1 MNAELDLKQLAFDH
15 RTTARPKR
23 ARRRLV
29 SRYLIPAVIVIGFA
43 AMLGWAARD
52 QFLSRRAVTVVPVVT
67 ARAESQQSRTP
78 LFQAAGWIEPRPTPV
93 LVTALAEG
101 VVGELLVVDGQMVEA
116 GQPVAKLID
125 VDARLAL
132 NQAEA
137 DLALRQAEPASIRAQ
152 WHAAKLRL
160 QHPSHLEAPLADAES
175 LLAKVETQLGQLP
188 LLVQAARARV
198 EYAKQDLEGKR
209 AAGSAVAGRARQR
222 AQSDYDVAVAELEEL
237 RERRPRLKTE
247 AEALQRKREAL
258 AEQCELLI
266 EESRSVADSEAK
278 LQVAEARCRQAEL
291 AVEKAELELERMVVK
306 TPVAG
311 RVLELI
317 ARPGSRVAGARA
329 GSTGADGA
337 VVSLY
342 DPKMLQVRAD
352 VRLEDVPLVQP
363 GQPVRIET
371 ASSKEPIDGEAL
383 YATST
388 ANVQKNTLE
397 VKVALRSPPDSVR
410 PEMLVTATFLAP
422 DQGGSDSEED
432 RRRKRLLV
440 PRQLVESSGDG
451 PAVWTA
457 AAGGVARR
465 KRVRLGQAGTEALVE
480 AVEGLNPTDKLISGG
495 RAGLADGDRVTITG
509 EDSSMG
515 LMAPAD

>member
-1 MNAELDLKQLAFDH
+1 
-15 RTTARPKR
+15 
-23 ARRRLV
+23 
-29 SRYLIPAVIVIGFA
+29 
-43 AMLGWAARD
+43 
-52 QFLSRRAVTVVPVVT
+52 
-67 ARAESQQSRTP
+67 
-78 LFQAAGWIEPRPTPV
+78 PV

-137 DLALRQAEPASIRAQ
+137 DLALRQAELASIRAE
-152 WHAAKLRL
+152 WDAAKLRL

-175 LLAKVETQLGQLP
+175 SLAKVETELGQLP

-209 AAGSAVAGRARQR
+209 SAGSAVAGRARQR
-222 AQSDYDVAVAELEEL
+222 AQSAYDVAVAELEEL
-237 RERRPRLKTE
+237 KERRPRLKSE

-291 AVEKAELELERMVVK
+291 AVEKAELELDRMVVK

-317 ARPGSRVAGARA
+317 ARPGSRVAGARS
-329 GSTGADGA
+329 GSTGADSA

-371 ASSKEPIDGEAL
+371 ASSKEPIDAEVL

-410 PEMLVTATFLAP
+410 PEMLATATFLAP
-422 DQGGSDSEED
+422 DQGGSESEED

-451 PAVWTA
+451 HPPEEH
-457 AAGGVARR
+457 AGGQGGPPLTPGLRPSGNARNR
-465 KRVRLGQAGTEALVE
+465 HVSRAGSGGKRVRGGSAAEAS
-480 AVEGLNPTDKLISGG
+480 ARAAATGGLFRRRPRRLDGG
-495 RAGLADGDRVTITG
+495 RRRCGATKARPSGPSRHGSPRG
-509 EDSSMG
+509 SG
-515 LMAPAD
+515 